1 MAFNMLKLTSA
12 GEAIMSEWQ
21 SGGYALQFSILQHK
35 LCVFKRD
42 IHIVGGGGEIDFAV
56 CAG

>member
-1 MAFNMLKLTSA
+1 MALNMRKLTSA

-21 SGGYALQFSILQHK
+21 SGGYALQFSILRHK

-42 IHIVGGGGEIDFAV
+42 IHIAGGGGGMDFTV